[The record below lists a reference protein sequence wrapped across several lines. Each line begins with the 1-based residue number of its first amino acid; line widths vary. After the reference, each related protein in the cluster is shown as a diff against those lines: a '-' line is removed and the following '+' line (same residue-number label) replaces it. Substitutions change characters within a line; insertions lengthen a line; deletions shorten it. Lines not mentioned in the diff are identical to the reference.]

1 MVATTK
7 RKSKT
12 YTISLPPEMA
22 ERAEAIAK
30 EESRTMSELFREALR
45 AYQIERALTALRQAA
60 EYGATHNPKGYTIE
74 DVPGLV
80 KEVRA
85 EMWTERPGKSRMAG

>member
-1 MVATTK
+1 MATAK

-45 AYQIERALTALRQAA
+45 VYQAERALKVFREAA
-60 EYGATHNPKGYTIE
+60 EYGVTLNPNGYSEE
-74 DVPGLV
+74 DIPALV
-80 KEVRA
+80 KEIRA
-85 EMWTERPGKSRMAG
+85 EMWAERQRKSRIAG